1 MKNLKKLLNL
11 AQNILTVITDSEW
24 KKEVG
29 NQNFEFGRKT
39 EMETK

>member
-11 AQNILTVITDSEW
+11 AQNIITVITDSEW

-29 NQNFEFGRKT
+29 NQTFEFSSKQ